1 MYFLAH
7 YALFLLNTAT
17 IVIAISVVL
26 AVIFSLASRNKLQH
40 KGKIQ
45 IKKLNKCY
53 QEMKHSLNQ
62 AILSKKAYKQ
72 LQKQQKQAEK
82 KAHKT
87 TDKRREKKRLFVL
100 HFNGDIK
107 ASQVDCLREEIT
119 ALLTVATSNDEVLI
133 CLESPGGIVH
143 GYGLAASQLQRIRQQ
158 KIPLTIA
165 VDKVAASGGYMMACV
180 ADKIIA
186 APFAIIGS
194 IGVLVQ
200 LPNFNKLLEKN
211 HINYEMLSA
220 GEYKR
225 TLTVFGKNTEKGR
238 AKLQQE
244 IEQTQILF
252 KDFIAQNRPVVNL
265 QEVATGEHWFAIKAI
280 EYRLIDTLQTSDD
293 YLLQASNDT
302 DIYIVKKTMKKGLL
316 QKLGYRVQSAVS
328 ATIKKIWREQQ
339 ESRYL

>member
-1 MYFLAH
+1 MYFLEH

-17 IVIAISVVL
+17 IVIAIIVVL
-26 AVIFSLASRNKLQH
+26 TVIFSLASRNKLQH

-45 IKKLNKCY
+45 IKKLNKRFE
-53 QEMKHSLNQ
+53 EMKHSLNQ
-62 AILSKKAYKQ
+62 ATMNKKAFKQ
-72 LQKQQKQAEK
+72 LQKQQKQMEK

-87 TDKRREKKRLFVL
+87 IDKKQEKKRLFVL
-100 HFNGDIK
+100 HFKGDVK
-107 ASQVDCLREEIT
+107 ASQVNSLREEVT
-119 ALLTVATSNDEVLI
+119 AILTVATPNDEVLV

-194 IGVLVQ
+194 IGVIVQ

-211 HINYEMLSA
+211 YINYEMLTA

-225 TLTVFGKNTEKGR
+225 TLTLFGKNTEKGR
-238 AKLQQE
+238 VKLQQE
-244 IEQTQILF
+244 IEETQILF
-252 KDFIAQNRPVVNL
+252 KNFIAQNRPIVNL
-265 QEVATGEHWFAIKAI
+265 QEVTTGEHWFAIKAI
-280 EYRLIDTLQTSDD
+280 DYRLVDKLQTSDD

-302 DIYIVKKTMKKGLL
+302 DIYIVNKTIKKGIL
-316 QKLGYRVQSAVS
+316 QKLGYSIQAIFN
-328 ATIKKIWREQQ
+328 ATVDKIWHKQQ
-339 ESRYL
+339 ESQYL

>member
-1 MYFLAH
+1 MYFLEH

-17 IVIAISVVL
+17 IVIAIIVVL
-26 AVIFSLASRNKLQH
+26 TVIFSLASRNKLQH

-45 IKKLNKCY
+45 IKKLNKRFE
-53 QEMKHSLNQ
+53 EMKHSLNQ
-62 AILSKKAYKQ
+62 ATMNKKAFKQ
-72 LQKQQKQAEK
+72 LQKQQKQMEK

-87 TDKRREKKRLFVL
+87 IDKKQEKKRLFVL
-100 HFNGDIK
+100 HFKGDVK
-107 ASQVDCLREEIT
+107 ASQVNSLREEVT
-119 ALLTVATSNDEVLI
+119 AILTVATPNDEVLV

-194 IGVLVQ
+194 IGVIVQ

-211 HINYEMLSA
+211 YINYEMLTA

-225 TLTVFGKNTEKGR
+225 TLTLFGKNTEKGR

-244 IEQTQILF
+244 IEETQILF
-252 KDFIAQNRPVVNL
+252 KNFIAQNRPIVNL
-265 QEVATGEHWFAIKAI
+265 QEVTTGEHWFAIKAI
-280 EYRLIDTLQTSDD
+280 DYRLVDKLQTSDD

-302 DIYIVKKTMKKGLL
+302 DIYIVNKTIKKGIL
-316 QKLGYRVQSAVS
+316 QKLGYSIQAIFN
-328 ATIKKIWREQQ
+328 ATVDKIWHKQQ
-339 ESRYL
+339 ESQYL